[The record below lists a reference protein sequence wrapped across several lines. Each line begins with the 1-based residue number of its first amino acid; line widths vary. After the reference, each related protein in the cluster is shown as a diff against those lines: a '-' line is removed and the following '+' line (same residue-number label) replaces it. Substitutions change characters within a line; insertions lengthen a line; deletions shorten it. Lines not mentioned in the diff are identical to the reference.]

1 VRTPLASI
9 AGAAG
14 ILQRNPRLEKK
25 DAECLGIITKEC
37 QRLSRLVTH
46 FLVFAR
52 PRTPNYQST
61 DVGTVIESVVE
72 LAAHAVG
79 QKPIAL
85 RRSVA
90 QQVGTIECD
99 PELLKQVLLNLVIN
113 AVQATPDG
121 GEVLVAARPRDGR
134 VLIEVR
140 DEGCGISA
148 ADRDKIF
155 DPFFTTKENGTGL
168 GLSVAHQIVEQHGGI
183 LTAESN
189 ARRGVTFSVLL
200 PVRHERNMRRRSI
213 LVVDDDESLRRV
225 TQLQLQEAGYDVLT
239 APNGEQAPPLVE
251 AEAPALVI
259 SDLKMPGVSSPA
271 SSGNAPSAQVQPLS
285 PVRRAL
291 VEDSI
296 TCDGRSRGFRHRRR
310 TLFGCRPPGH
320 DLFQRLPADHVQHH
334 RCDRPEN
341 RRNDV
346 YIFKLVRPVAQDG
359 GT

>member
-1 VRTPLASI
+1 M
-9 AGAAG
+9 G
-14 ILQRNPRLEKK
+14 
-25 DAECLGIITKEC
+25 
-37 QRLSRLVTH
+37 
-46 FLVFAR
+46 
-52 PRTPNYQST
+52 
-61 DVGTVIESVVE
+61 
-72 LAAHAVG
+72 
-79 QKPIAL
+79 
-85 RRSVA
+85 
-90 QQVGTIECD
+90 
-99 PELLKQVLLNLVIN
+99 
-113 AVQATPDG
+113 
-121 GEVLVAARPRDGR
+121 
-134 VLIEVR
+134 
-140 DEGCGISA
+140 
-148 ADRDKIF
+148 
-155 DPFFTTKENGTGL
+155 
-168 GLSVAHQIVEQHGGI
+168 
-183 LTAESN
+183 
-189 ARRGVTFSVLL
+189 
-200 PVRHERNMRRRSI
+200 RRRI

-271 SSGNAPSAQVQPLS
+271 SSGNAPSAQSPTPLS

-296 TCDGRSRGFRHRRR
+296 TGDGRSRGFRHRRR